1 MADFR
6 VAGQSV
12 VDTRAEESNGT
23 PADMLTRTKEKNA
36 VTIPTKSTEKHAPP
50 KPATRSGNAMPASRT
65 ARAKA
70 TSSTSAVE
78 ESGEKKQQADGGDSA
93 VMSSKR
99 WPLLVGEGN
108 LWQGECDSLSSASSS
123 PRSSGTLSRASSPD
137 LVASPVTLEQRTLL
151 SSSPS
156 VTSWEYSS
164 ESDRSVTSS
173 PTFIIATTGSKSRAP
188 KKSRVSANVKSQR
201 PPPRR
206 VSRLSAASMLDA
218 TGMAVNNFQFTDS
231 ETEFVPSP
239 NPRLSAGGT
248 RRTLSDCSYVSGKPT
263 EDDDMYS
270 DDDGYTT
277 SRVNLKS
284 KSKQAAK
291 RRLERAKDQQKKMGI
306 KNKSKQKA
314 ASKKLEQEDLLAV
327 LPFKLAFYLL
337 GFLDIRSIRDCL
349 LVNRFWHTVA
359 TRVLLNRR
367 RRKHVPGV
375 TAVIRNGKPEII
387 NPNYARM
394 RKLYLPRNPCY
405 FIPREIQEPEVN
417 YIQPYS
423 NDCVP
428 KRKLINL
435 AKHVDLSGKSKWGY
449 TLHEANACLM
459 SYVVPQEN
467 LIRVGLLART
477 KKGSE
482 QVYLEE
488 QHVYCGNYEVHSITE
503 GSESTYL
510 AQGISGCD
518 ILAFTESGLY
528 IRFYDLSAGQIE
540 VNGVM
545 ILAVEQQVTGMKK
558 VDNVSK
564 RIWCNGGRIR
574 CLRIDPRSE
583 SVFIGSSNNAVYERK
598 LRTGAFRK
606 KFTGHGAP
614 VTSIDVTEKH
624 LVSGSRDHYV
634 KVWNRISTECLHSYH
649 HSHIVNAVKF
659 LDESN
664 VVSGTGDGKVFH
676 WCIGRK
682 KPVRILWSHNGP
694 VNALATG
701 EKLFA
706 SGGNHFTIVW
716 SNAHSCD
723 APLAVL
729 QNPVPVTCLE
739 ITYLKLLAGSADG
752 KVRLWNLVSGD
763 LLRVLHHFREGDL
776 PVKSIFLDGRRGI
789 FICRSDGISLFRF
802 LEGHEPPDY
811 LCSEFGGT
819 WSSSHSGTRYYPPA
833 TNGLKQP
840 PSRHESRPSSP
851 NHTWPS
857 WVHHFPIMDAYRKER
872 EEKYEQQRREEEKWR
887 LKRIAI
893 LEGPER
899 AEQERQKRRPQW
911 NTPPPPEKHNL
922 EKQRALVTPLNAKH
936 VAKKREEEARE
947 RRHKEWLDSVT
958 ELTGVSV
965 GPPRP
970 EIPPHSHALAI
981 KLMQRRMAQDEQTAK
996 ELKESR
1002 QRIKEIC
1009 RKAAAKSENERMKV
1023 QREAWRKARAER
1035 EAAQSPHS
1043 ATSQIRAGEH
1053 RKAAH
1058 AQSRCGLRG
1067 AKKSNI
1073 AAATEARLRERPTTT
1088 SRPSLYSKSPQ
1099 RRPATSGQLV
1109 RDDNECPRLR
1119 RYMQRTGPA
1128 RPAVTEH
1135 SAARRTGCPT
1145 QPCLSGTMA
1154 AQAQQRTKPAMV
1166 LPKSLPKGHQVTSG
1180 LAPTTQPLVVAKR
1193 ASSSQVLTGQA
1204 EQPKKQR
1211 RLLKIEVRPETPPKK
1226 PRKQRGLFKPL
1237 LPRKLILSP

>member
-173 PTFIIATTGSKSRAP
+173 PTFTIATTGSKSRAP

-248 RRTLSDCSYVSGKPT
+248 RRTLSDCSYISGKPT

-314 ASKKLEQEDLLAV
+314 ASKKPEQEDLLAV

-503 GSESTYL
+503 G
-510 AQGISGCD
+510 
-518 ILAFTESGLY
+518 
-528 IRFYDLSAGQIE
+528 
-540 VNGVM
+540 
-545 ILAVEQQVTGMKK
+545 
-558 VDNVSK
+558 
-564 RIWCNGGRIR
+564 
-574 CLRIDPRSE
+574 
-583 SVFIGSSNNAVYERK
+583 ERK

-614 VTSIDVTEKH
+614 VTSIDVTEKR